1 MTQALAG
8 RVWAVSNYTP
18 WGPAALSGPKRW
30 LSLSL
35 NSSLLSV
42 SLRTKCRET
51 ARVGLISYQVAQDV
65 QSPSARR
72 ASHTMGKK
80 KQAAARL
87 LAGEAAVATAMA
99 AAEASA
105 MRKQK
110 KPKQRP
116 PQKSAKANLP
126 RSSNSL
132 VNSRSGNSP
141 NTGAGN
147 PAHQGYSLPSLNAAT
162 VAYGMSL
169 MNPWDP
175 ECNGA
180 KVISPV
186 DEDSGVIN
194 TVVKLVAGAPS
205 VADPGAGNIAY
216 DQTGSGAF
224 VARPGGLFMS
234 YAYTPGQQYL
244 GWTDPGSED
253 PTESGGM
260 NIFSPAGG
268 GDVVLNLNV
277 GWGGTTSAAPT
288 TQLYPN
294 YSPSAPC
301 WMSLPEATTIQGLA
315 SKKRVVSAG
324 AIIKYIGPP
333 ITGSGLLAV
342 GLVPWDQFTSIE
354 ETINTTGTKFYP
366 TGITWSKLITLE
378 GVKVIPAMEGAH
390 VSWYPYDASGTLYQ
404 ESIATYLSTSD
415 ISVPTLDP
423 EKTKR
428 LTPAEARRNLRGNV
442 GGRKPDIAS
451 GKIRTNFVHPGVRV
465 ASSGSATSTA
475 RTATKNKT
483 KVGVAPSFGQ
493 PYDDYIGRSFGLPF
507 PMDGDQM
514 EIGAFTSA
522 VAVASDFMNQADP
535 ANPVFIDQVNL
546 AAIAAMEMRPC
557 QGQPLL
563 VIMWNGVAPSNQAGI
578 DPAWA
583 ANLFEIEYYVNHEII
598 PDQSTFRIAQIPAT
612 PAMVGSP
619 ATAIKAATVLSQPA
633 PGAPPPAASTWQKFK
648 KWAAGAWDT
657 AKEIG
662 GYVAKGYQVAQA
674 VGDALAMFA

>member
-1 MTQALAG
+1 MSSGKQSKKLTRALQG
-8 RVWAVSNYTP
+8 
-18 WGPAALSGPKRW
+18 
-30 LSLSL
+30 
-35 NSSLLSV
+35 
-42 SLRTKCRET
+42 E
-51 ARVGLISYQVAQDV
+51 V
-65 QSPSARR
+65 Q
-72 ASHTMGKK
+72 
-80 KQAAARL
+80 
-87 LAGEAAVATAMA
+87 LAKAMV

-105 MRKQK
+105 LK
-110 KPKQRP
+110 KAKTKQRTVVAP
-116 PQKSAKANLP
+116 KAKLP
-126 RSSNSL
+126 RSGNAL
-132 VNSRSGNSP
+132 TNQRSGNAP
-141 NTGAGN
+141 NTGAGT
-147 PAHQGYSLPSLNAAT
+147 PSHKSYSLPALNAAT

-169 MNPWDP
+169 MNPWD
-175 ECNGA
+175 EQCNGA

-186 DEDSGVIN
+186 DEDSGVVN
-194 TVVKLVAGAPS
+194 TVVKVVAGAPS
-205 VADPGAGNIAY
+205 VPDPGAGNISY
-216 DQTGSGAF
+216 DLTGSGAF

-234 YAYTPGQQYL
+234 YLYTPGTQPL
-244 GWTDPGSED
+244 GWTDPGSDD
-253 PTESGGM
+253 PTESGGI

-277 GWGGTTSAAPT
+277 GWGGTTSAAPE

-294 YSPSAPC
+294 YSITNPC

-354 ETINTTGTKFYP
+354 ETVNTSGTKFYP

-404 ESIATYLSTSD
+404 ESIATFLSTAD
-415 ISVPTLDP
+415 LAVPTLDP
-423 EKTKR
+423 AKTR
-428 LTPAEARRNLRGNV
+428 RRTPADARKEIRGNLTQRQANTDPT
-442 GGRKPDIAS
+442 GRF
-451 GKIRTNFVHPGVRV
+451 RTDFVHPGTRV
-465 ASSGSATSTA
+465 VSGSDKS
-475 RTATKNKT
+475 KT
-483 KVGVAPSFGQ
+483 TTTTRVQPKKVGAPAQ
-493 PYDDYIGRSFGLPF
+493 MYEPYDDYIGRAFGVPF

-514 EIGAFTSA
+514 EIGSFASS
-522 VAVASDFMNQADP
+522 VAVASDFITQTDP
-535 ANPVFIDQVNL
+535 TNPVSNMVVNM
-546 AAIAAMEMRPC
+546 AAIASMEMRPC

-563 VIMWNGVAPSNQAGI
+563 VIMWNGVAPSNQDGLN
-578 DPAWA
+578 PAWA

-619 ATAIKAATVLSQPA
+619 ATAIKAASVLSQPA
-633 PGAPPPAASTWQKFK
+633 PGVPPPVKTTWQKFK
-648 KWAAGAWDT
+648 NWASGAWDT

>member
-1 MTQALAG
+1 
-8 RVWAVSNYTP
+8 
-18 WGPAALSGPKRW
+18 
-30 LSLSL
+30 
-35 NSSLLSV
+35 
-42 SLRTKCRET
+42 
-51 ARVGLISYQVAQDV
+51 
-65 QSPSARR
+65 
-72 ASHTMGKK
+72 MGKK
-80 KQAAARL
+80 KQQAAARL
-87 LAGEAAVATAMA
+87 LAGEVAMEKAIV
-99 AAEASA
+99 ASA
-105 MRKQK
+105 VNAAKRSK
-110 KPKQRP
+110 KPKQR
-116 PQKSAKANLP
+116 QVQSAKANLP
-126 RSSNSL
+126 RSSNAL
-132 VNSRSGNSP
+132 VNQRSGNAP
-141 NTGAGN
+141 NTGGGN
-147 PAHQGYSLPSLNAAT
+147 PAHKGYSLPALNAAT

-194 TVVKLVAGAPS
+194 SCIKIVAGCPNTP
-205 VADPGAGNIAY
+205 DPGATNIAY

-234 YAYTPGQQYL
+234 YLYTPGTQYL
-244 GWTDPGSED
+244 GWTNPGGDD
-253 PTESGGM
+253 PTESGGI
-260 NIFSPAGG
+260 NIFSPAAG

-294 YSPSAPC
+294 YSTQVPA

-342 GLVPWDQFTSIE
+342 GLVPWDQFTGIE
-354 ETINTTGTKFYP
+354 ETVNTGGTKFYP

-378 GVKVIPAMEGAH
+378 GVKIIPAMEGAH

-404 ESIATYLSTSD
+404 ESIATFLSTAEL
-415 ISVPTLDP
+415 SVPTLEP
-423 EKTKR
+423 EKTR
-428 LTPAEARRNLRGNV
+428 RRTPAEARRNLRG
-442 GGRKPDIAS
+442 GLAQRGSESKTGP
-451 GKIRTNFVHPGVRV
+451 IRTDFVHPGVRV
-465 ASSGSATSTA
+465 AHGAGVTAKSKTAGSSTNKATG
-475 RTATKNKT
+475 
-483 KVGVAPSFGQ
+483 KVGFAPIFTE
-493 PYDDYIGRSFGLPF
+493 PFDDYVGRSFGVPF

-514 EIGAFTSA
+514 EIGAFCSS
-522 VAVASDFMNQADP
+522 VAVASDFLTQADP
-535 ANPVFIDQVNL
+535 ANPVMIEQVNL
-546 AAIAAMEMRPC
+546 AAIASMELRPC

-563 VIMWNGVAPSNQAGI
+563 VIMWNGVAPSNQAGL

-598 PDQSTFRIAQIPAT
+598 PDQSTFRIAQIPAS

-619 ATAIKAATVLSQPA
+619 GVAIKAASTLSQPTA
-633 PGAPPPAASTWQKFK
+633 GPPPPAASTWSKFK

-662 GYVAKGYQVAQA
+662 GYVAKGYQVAEA
-674 VGDALAMFA
+674 VGDALAMFI